1 MGRERVSK
9 VKWVMPS
16 DIAMDGWKK
25 GQMFHVQCHP
35 KEFSPFLF

>member
-16 DIAMDGWKK
+16 DNAMDGWKE
-25 GQMFHVQCHP
+25 GQMLLHVQ
-35 KEFSPFLF
+35 